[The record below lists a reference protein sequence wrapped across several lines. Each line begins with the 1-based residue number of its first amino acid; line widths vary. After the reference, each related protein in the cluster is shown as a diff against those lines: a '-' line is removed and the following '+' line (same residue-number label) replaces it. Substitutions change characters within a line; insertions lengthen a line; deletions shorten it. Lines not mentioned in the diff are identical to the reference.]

1 MSTTHSERFVAA
13 TKQAQRGLATVA
25 AIFILVVLGG
35 LGAFVVSLTTS
46 QNINLAHDLESARA
60 YQAAR
65 AGLEWGTSRWLN
77 DTSTNKT
84 CPQGSISFP
93 DPNLSRFTAVV
104 TGNKTTSF
112 GVEFCEIISTAAPTG
127 GAPGTLGYVERRL
140 RSVIAAP

>member
-46 QNINLAHDLESARA
+46 QNINLAQDVESARA

-65 AGLEWGTSRWLN
+65 GGLEWGTARWLN
-77 DTSTNKT
+77 HRT
-84 CPQGSISFP
+84 CPQGNISLP
-93 DPNLSRFTAVV
+93 DPDLSRFTITI
-104 TGNKTTSF
+104 TGRTSNSF
-112 GVEFCEIISTAAPTG
+112 GVDFCAITSTATPTG
-127 GAPGTLGYVERRL
+127 STPGTFGYVERRL
-140 RSVIAAP
+140 QAVIEGPP